1 MRFETKVI
9 HAGQSP
15 DQATGAINQPIYQ
28 TSTFV
33 LEAPNKDKGYV
44 YSRTSNPTR
53 TALEKNLAA
62 LEGGKYGLGFG
73 SGMAATNTVMNLFA
87 SGNHVICNDDLYGG
101 THRLFTQLYENYGL
115 SFDFVDFSE
124 LKLVEEKIKDDTK
137 LIWIETPT
145 NPLLKIIDIEKTAKI
160 ARKHNLLLVVDNTF
174 ATPYLQQP
182 LSLGAD
188 IIVHSTTKYLSG
200 HSDVIGGGIVVSDQK
215 LHERL
220 AFFQNAVGAV
230 PGPFDD
236 WLVLRGIKTLAVRMQ
251 RHCENAAKIARYLE
265 NHPKVA
271 KVYYPGLASHLQFQL
286 GKKQMSGFGGM
297 ISFELRENPDN
308 IETFVSSTE
317 FFALA
322 ESLGCVESL
331 ICHPASMT
339 HSSIPKEERLKAGFK
354 DELIRISVGLENIDD
369 LIQDL
374 DNAFARI

>member
-15 DQATGAINQPIYQ
+15 DRTTGAIIPPIYQ

-33 LEAPNKDKGYV
+33 LEAPDKDKGYV

-62 LEGGKYGLGFG
+62 LEGGKYGLAFG

-115 SFDFVDFSE
+115 SFDFVDFSDT
-124 LKLVEEKIKDDTK
+124 KLVEEKIKDDTK

-145 NPLLKIIDIEKTAKI
+145 NPLLKIIDIKNAARI
-160 ARKHNLLLVVDNTF
+160 AQKHNLLLVVDNTF

-188 IIVHSTTKYLSG
+188 VVVHSTTKYLSG

-215 LHERL
+215 LYERL
-220 AFFQNAVGAV
+220 AFFHNAVGAV
-230 PGPFDD
+230 PGPLDA

-251 RHCENAAKIARYLE
+251 RHCENAAKIAHYLE

-286 GKKQMSGFGGM
+286 GRKQMSGFGGM
-297 ISFELRENPDN
+297 VSFELRGNLKGVEK
-308 IETFVSSTE
+308 FVSSTR

-322 ESLGCVESL
+322 ESLGGVESL
-331 ICHPASMT
+331 ICHPATMT
-339 HSSIPKEERLKAGFK
+339 HSSIPKEERLKAGLK

-369 LIQDL
+369 LTQDL
-374 DNAFARI
+374 EHAFEKI